1 MIELVNNGEGNTVR
15 IISPAERAGHKE
27 RGTFYIFMDG
37 TPGILEWD
45 DVHGTCLVPV
55 RVMDPAR
62 GCCPDGTF
70 GLDCK
75 CDNNNNDEAGV

>member
-1 MIELVNNGEGNTVR
+1 MIEKDNGKGITMR
-15 IISPAERAGHKE
+15 TITPAERAEHK
-27 RGTFYIFMDG
+27 RKGTFHVFMDG
-37 TPGILEWD
+37 SHGVLEWD

-55 RVMDPAR
+55 RVVEPAR